1 MNVRKSAVRFS
12 AIVGAVL
19 IIAVAVVVYIIQ
31 LNSVVTGN
39 IMGTISELA
48 EHDQNIIQRYIE
60 MTWADLEYLEGRLG
74 SYHCGT
80 VKEMEEQLNIERAN
94 SIFSHLYIVAE
105 DGKIYSDDYVAYDPE
120 SGGVSEKMK
129 PLAYFENGEERVVA
143 RFDDEFAAEGICGE
157 HLLYG
162 IRLEDLS
169 VEGIRMAALVG
180 VSDIKDIQNNMVI
193 NSFYKDGVSR
203 GYSAVIDMNG
213 DYIVNVGGTVVSS
226 EADSFF
232 YRIQTSRKCEL
243 NSDDI
248 AELMAAGETF
258 TFYFTNQSGVDRVV
272 YMKPFGS
279 EKIDWYFLMSVE
291 KSVFTEQNQMFLTM
305 SMVMLAIVVLVV
317 ALVLLF
323 VLISQSRVEV
333 AKADAKA
340 RSEFLANMSHE
351 IRTPLNG
358 VVGLIHLMEK
368 DVGEEGGDAR
378 KKMQDRLAKARST
391 ANYLLSLV
399 NDILDMSKI
408 QAGKVDLNYE
418 AASLDIIL
426 DAIWS
431 MQKDNIESRG
441 VKFTIE
447 KEITVPWIV
456 IDETRLKQVLINIV
470 GNAAK
475 FTSEGRIT
483 LSVTQVRRDE
493 GHVSTT
499 FICTDTGCG
508 MTEEFQ
514 KQIWN
519 SFSQERS
526 KSGNGPKGTGLG
538 MAISKLVVDAMGGS
552 IKVESKLDAGS
563 TFTVTIP
570 SEIAKEPEY
579 LLRKEKEATNAEQCR
594 RPIKVL
600 VAEDNE
606 LNAELLLEI
615 LKSEGFTAERVEN
628 GKIALEKF
636 RASRVGEFDVI
647 LMDMQLPVMDGCT
660 AASEIRRLDRPDA
673 GTVAIFACTA
683 NTFKE
688 DRDRAAAS
696 GMNDFLSKPVDVKAL
711 IRKLSG
717 IRAETQEQNVD
728 KEM

>member
-1 MNVRKSAVRFS
+1 MKVRKSTVRFS
-12 AIVGAVL
+12 AIIGAVM
-19 IIAVAVVVYIIQ
+19 IIAVAVVIYIIQ

-48 EHDQNIIQRYIE
+48 EHDQNIIQRCIE
-60 MTWADLEYLEGRLG
+60 MTWVDLEYLGGRLG

-80 VKEMEEQLNIERAN
+80 IKEMEDQLNIERAN
-94 SIFSHLYIVAE
+94 SIFSHLYIVGE
-105 DGKIYSDDYVAYDPE
+105 DGKYYSDDYVDYDPE
-120 SGGVSEKMK
+120 AGGEFGKMN
-129 PLAYFENGEERVVA
+129 LLSYFENGEEKVVA
-143 RFDDEFAAEGICGE
+143 RFDDEFTVEGIRGE

-169 VEGIRMAALVG
+169 VEGTRMVALVG
-180 VSDIKDIQNNMVI
+180 FSDIKDIQNNMVI

-213 DYIVNVGGTVVSS
+213 DYIVNVGGSVISN

-232 YRIQTSRKCEL
+232 YRIETSRKCEL

-248 AELMAAGETF
+248 AELMAAGEIF
-258 TFYFTNQSGVDRVV
+258 SFYFTNQSGVDRVV

-291 KSVFTEQNQMFLTM
+291 KSVFTEQNQVFLTM
-305 SMVMLAIVVLVV
+305 SMVMLVIVVLVV

-358 VVGLIHLMEK
+358 VIGLIHLMEK
-368 DVGEEGGDAR
+368 DVEDEGGDAR
-378 KKMQDRLAKARST
+378 KTMRDRLAKARST

-408 QAGKVDLNYE
+408 QAGKIELNYE
-418 AASLDIIL
+418 AASLEIIL
-426 DAIWS
+426 DAMWS
-431 MQKDNIESRG
+431 MQKENIENRG
-441 VKFTIE
+441 VEFTIK
-447 KEITVPWIV
+447 KEITAPWIM
-456 IDETRLKQVLINIV
+456 IDETRMKQVLMNIV

-475 FTSEGRIT
+475 FTSEGQIT
-483 LSVTQVRRDE
+483 LSVTQERKDE
-493 GHVSTT
+493 RHVSTT

-514 KQIWN
+514 KHIWN
-519 SFSQERS
+519 SFSQERNRG
-526 KSGNGPKGTGLG
+526 GNGPKGTGLG
-538 MAISKLVVDAMGGS
+538 MAISKRVVDAMGGE
-552 IKVESKLDAGS
+552 IKVDSRLDVGS

-570 SEIAKEPEY
+570 SEIVEEPEY
-579 LLRKEKEATNAEQCR
+579 LLHKEKEPETAEQCKR
-594 RPIKVL
+594 SIKVL

-606 LNAELLLEI
+606 LNAEILLEI
-615 LKSEGFTAERVEN
+615 LKDEGFTAEHAEN
-628 GKIALEKF
+628 GKIVLEKF

-660 AASEIRRLDRPDA
+660 AASEIRKLDRPDA

-688 DRDRAAAS
+688 DRDRASAS
-696 GMNDFLSKPVDVKAL
+696 GMNDFLSKPVDVKVL
-711 IRKLSG
+711 LQKLGG
-717 IRAETQEQNVD
+717 IKAEE
-728 KEM
+728 